1 MHANERVVEPIA
13 SARKLTLRISSLKC
27 LGCANSARTSAKSE
41 TRLRNKMVT
50 FSNVSKKTML
60 CGIPAH
66 RFQIRNPLRNA
77 AELPLL
83 LRPLQT
89 VPTSTSHS
97 LHHYIPHVGQPTR
110 GAAGIGVHSRTK
122 TPLTTM
128 VSLSMRRLYSFQL
141 HRNIITKHSLITR
154 SIKL

>member
-13 SARKLTLRISSLKC
+13 SAKKLTLRISSLKC

-41 TRLRNKMVT
+41 TRLRNKMLS

-66 RFQIRNPLRNA
+66 RFQIRKPLWNA
-77 AELPLL
+77 AELALL
-83 LRPLQT
+83 LRPLRT
-89 VPTSTSHS
+89 DPMSTSHS
-97 LHHYIPHVGQPTR
+97 LQHRIPLVRQPTR
-110 GAAGIGVHSRTK
+110 GPAGIGGHSRTK

-128 VSLSMRRLYSFQL
+128 VSLRMCRLYHFHL
-141 HRNIITKHSLITR
+141 HRNIITKHSLIIR
-154 SIKL
+154 SVKP